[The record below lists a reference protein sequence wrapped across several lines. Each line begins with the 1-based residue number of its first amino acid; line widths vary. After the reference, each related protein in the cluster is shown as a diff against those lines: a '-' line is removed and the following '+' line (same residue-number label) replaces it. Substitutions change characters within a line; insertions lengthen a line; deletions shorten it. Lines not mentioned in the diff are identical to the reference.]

1 MENEPNETILPT
13 ITFIAVTLTRLAYLH
28 DCEFLIRYLE
38 IFDTYGWKKIRY
50 NNNNNKCDRTNHR
63 RRFNPSFLDEI
74 KPINNSVLI
83 NIKYTNIRNI
93 FNSVDNIRDFLPY
106 AKYINYVNN
115 EADISKYI
123 PNDESI
129 PDEVD
134 NIPNEEDVLK
144 KPDVLPREADV
155 LPREADVLP
164 READILPEES
174 ILNKIISIS
183 KRRREIR
190 NHLNERIRY
199 VSLSWSEYSTIYIV
213 ADKMMNSIWIIFK
226 GTGTTESSFSYINHK
241 SIKPTIIKET
251 DEGFLIGI
259 YNLINENIHIIIE
272 SIRYLI
278 LFLNPNNDNIENKI
292 KLFTTGH
299 SLGGAMAT
307 IFAFLWAQ
315 LIDGIY
321 GQSPSEKANAEF
333 VRQHND
339 TNDQAIRDRI
349 NVISKLVEV
358 KDNILTYPENL
369 LAKITKEIVCIT
381 VGAPKVLNLNTVHKF
396 QQYMSCGYILFKRI
410 INEDDP
416 IPKLP
421 PSLLG
426 YYHPD
431 YDLRSQYKPLI
442 NCDNDILICI
452 DKVCKIRPYNIQCK
466 LMTHEAIDDDSSN
479 EDEIFDRY
487 FPAKCVGKL
496 CRKANMF
503 AHTNYY
509 YISYIMKL
517 TVPLTKSLITYGDI
531 KRDQTGETSC
541 FLKQKIGWCGKS
553 VFRVIFGSYGN
564 NIINRRYIFF
574 HTDKKNKNIS
584 NNKQDNLINTDTFT
598 QLLLHSRP
606 AE

>member
-50 NNNNNKCDRTNHR
+50 NNDNNKCDRTNHR

-115 EADISKYI
+115 EADLSKYI

-129 PDEVD
+129 PDEED
-134 NIPNEEDVLK
+134 NIPNEEVVKKLGPLNVLQREAAVLQGQAAVLQAEAA
-144 KPDVLPREADV
+144 VLPEQ
-155 LPREADVLP
+155 
-164 READILPEES
+164 S
-174 ILNKIISIS
+174 ILKKIISIS

-190 NHLNERIRY
+190 KHLNERIRY

-278 LFLNPNNDNIENKI
+278 LFLNPNNNNPENKI

-307 IFAFLWAQ
+307 IFSFLWAQ

-349 NVISKLVEV
+349 NVISQLVEV

-369 LAKITKEIVCIT
+369 LAKRNC
-381 VGAPKVLNLNTVHKF
+381 VH
-396 QQYMSCGYILFKRI
+396 YS
-410 INEDDP
+410 
-416 IPKLP
+416 
-421 PSLLG
+421 
-426 YYHPD
+426 
-431 YDLRSQYKPLI
+431 
-442 NCDNDILICI
+442 
-452 DKVCKIRPYNIQCK
+452 
-466 LMTHEAIDDDSSN
+466 
-479 EDEIFDRY
+479 
-487 FPAKCVGKL
+487 
-496 CRKANMF
+496 
-503 AHTNYY
+503 
-509 YISYIMKL
+509 
-517 TVPLTKSLITYGDI
+517 
-531 KRDQTGETSC
+531 
-541 FLKQKIGWCGKS
+541 WCS
-553 VFRVIFGSYGN
+553 
-564 NIINRRYIFF
+564 
-574 HTDKKNKNIS
+574 
-584 NNKQDNLINTDTFT
+584 
-598 QLLLHSRP
+598 
-606 AE
+606 